1 VEHNL
6 SNALRNRWSEYATGG
21 DGEMDGC
28 GFDGGD
34 AYWYMGRTQCYRANA
49 AYSLYGAKKG
59 ESGGCSAGHFINS
72 FFTNYGLE
80 SFADPLGITYDD
92 VGASSTC
99 ESEVNDDFVGK
110 TMSNG
115 AMLFEN
121 SASYTTACS
130 ANGGFIKAKFQGAY
144 CSGNNFV
151 SSISTFDS
159 LDESFVSL
167 TCRKVYDSEGNFI
180 ASNVAAND
188 EEADNGNDIPGHD
201 SIAFQLLSYSSACSV
216 LEYPERC
223 PDPHGLKSARDKAL
237 DKAAKAHYRTVPT
250 IIPILT
256 SIFFMTGIVLFY
268 LSWQLHDNEPIE
280 SDDSAILAARS
291 EVGDFSKHPLL
302 SHVSE
307 SFARTASNLSQRTMS
322 IKERL
327 QDYAEEEVFSMDTVD
342 EDATYTPPEEKGEGN
357 TLEEEPVIITD
368 VDVANAMLAEKG
380 VPTPKKKDDKKFKRP
395 FLARCSRKLFGR
407 KKKAT
412 TQA

>member
-1 VEHNL
+1 
-6 SNALRNRWSEYATGG
+6 
-21 DGEMDGC
+21 MDGC

-34 AYWYMGRTQCYRANA
+34 TYWYMGRTQCYRANA

-80 SFADPLGITYDD
+80 SFADPLGISYDD
-92 VGASSTC
+92 SGASSKC

-110 TMSNG
+110 TISNG
-115 AMLFEN
+115 AMLFAN

-130 ANGGFIKAKFQGAY
+130 VNGGFIKAQFQGAY
-144 CSGNNFV
+144 CVGNNFV
-151 SSISTFDS
+151 SSLSTFDS

-167 TCRKVYDSEGNFI
+167 ACRKVYDSEGNYI
-180 ASNVAAND
+180 ASNMAAND
-188 EEADNGNDIPGHD
+188 AEADNGNDIPGYD

-223 PDPHGLKSARDKAL
+223 PDPHGLKSARDRAL
-237 DKAAKAHYRTVPT
+237 DKAAKSHYRTVPN

-268 LSWQLHDNEPIE
+268 LSWQLKDDEPID
-280 SDDSAILAARS
+280 SDDSAMLAARS
-291 EVGDFSKHPLL
+291 EDDGTSKHPLL
-302 SHVSE
+302 SRVSQ

-327 QDYAEEEVFSMDTVD
+327 QDYAEEEVLSMDTVD
-342 EDATYTPPEEKGEGN
+342 EDATYIPPDENAQVN

-368 VDVANAMLAEKG
+368 LDVANAMLAEKG
-380 VPTPKKKDDKKFKRP
+380 VPAQKKKDEKKLKRP
-395 FLARCSRKLFGR
+395 FLARCSKKLFGR
-407 KKKAT
+407 RKKKTA
-412 TQA
+412 QA